1 MDCVDKFSQLGADC
15 RWARLEGHSPAA
27 IQHAIGKGVP
37 ELGYGFRGGT
47 PLLSSPGVVST
58 AQGFFVAPSGAT
70 TGLRPLLVLRV
81 VAGQAVREALAGR
94 PPPGLRR

>member
-1 MDCVDKFSQLGADC
+1 MDS
-15 RWARLEGHSPAA
+15 LEGHPPAP
-27 IQHAIGKGVP
+27 IQPAMGKGVP

-47 PLLSSPGVVST
+47 PLLSSPGVVSR

-81 VAGQAVREALAGR
+81 VAGQAVR
-94 PPPGLRR
+94 